1 MISTD
6 KLLKQVHVCVVITHV
21 RVNLNL
27 SIIICLHDFKHLCAQ
42 PCEITSKES
51 RYEWHFNV
59 GKTAYIEPHSV
70 SSVINIL

>member
-6 KLLKQVHVCVVITHV
+6 KLLKQVHVCVVITHI

-51 RYEWHFNV
+51 RYE
-59 GKTAYIEPHSV
+59 
-70 SSVINIL
+70 